1 MRVAWGWLKAAGVA
15 VLQVL
20 AAPACGTAEN
30 RDPVASVPAAH
41 VLDSY
46 RAEFD
51 LRWRGHL
58 AGRAREELSA
68 RPGAS
73 GYRLARSE
81 SWRVARGDSVVEWE
95 IEVVIDADSRLR
107 GERIAF
113 YRDRRLRGSARR
125 VAGGWIIET
134 PDQPPR
140 RAPPAEPA
148 ELVLL
153 RAARPGAAGWSGP
166 VLLAGFDFAA
176 AELAVEPVAARE
188 LRAVLT
194 APAGRLQTRVWL
206 RGDGTVE
213 RAAGPDVTATRS
225 VEGAPAGQPPD
236 LIALGAISVAGS
248 RRAAIEID
256 LAPRRD
262 PPAALPGQ
270 RILAAPA
277 GWRVEL
283 DGSHARIAW
292 PVPAIADPAPAAA
305 LRALADRVVNAAG
318 AAGPLEE
325 LRALARHTADDI
337 GDDVSA
343 GTVSAAGDVL
353 LAGRA
358 DCVGHAALFSAL
370 ARARGFDVR
379 LVSGYRLDG
388 RVLARH
394 MWAVARV
401 GTSSI
406 VVDPTAGEAPAAPG
420 HHIGLAAHGSAPAE
434 IALAAELAFAGLSG
448 ARARF
453 VK

>member
-1 MRVAWGWLKAAGVA
+1 MRVAWGWLKAVGVA
-15 VLQVL
+15 ALHML
-20 AAPACGTAEN
+20 AGPGCGTADT
-30 RDPVASVPAAH
+30 RDSVAAVPAD

-73 GYRLARSE
+73 GYRLSRSE
-81 SWRVARGDSVVEWE
+81 RWRVARGDSVVEWE

-125 VAGGWIIET
+125 ASSGWIIESA
-134 PDQPPR
+134 DEAPR
-140 RAPPAEPA
+140 RAPAAEPA
-148 ELVLL
+148 ELVFL
-153 RAARPGAAGWSGP
+153 RASRPGAARWSGP

-176 AELAVEPVAARE
+176 AELAVEPVSARE

-194 APAGRLQTRVWL
+194 AASGRLQTRVWL

-225 VEGAPAGQPPD
+225 AEGSPAGQPPD
-236 LIALGAISVAGS
+236 LIALGAITVAGS

-256 LAPRRD
+256 VAPRRD
-262 PPAALPGQ
+262 VPAALPGQ

-277 GWRVEL
+277 GWRIEL
-283 DGSHARIAW
+283 GGPSGRVAW
-292 PVPAIADPAPAAA
+292 PAPAIPDPAPDAA
-305 LRALADRVVNAAG
+305 LRALADKVVRAAG
-318 AAGPLEE
+318 TAGPLDE
-325 LRALARHTADDI
+325 LRALARHTADAVN
-337 GDDVSA
+337 DDLSA

-401 GTSSI
+401 GTSTI
-406 VVDPTAGEAPAAPG
+406 VIDPTAGEAPAAPG
-420 HHIGLAAHGSAPAE
+420 HHIGLVAHGSAPAE

-453 VK
+453 VSP